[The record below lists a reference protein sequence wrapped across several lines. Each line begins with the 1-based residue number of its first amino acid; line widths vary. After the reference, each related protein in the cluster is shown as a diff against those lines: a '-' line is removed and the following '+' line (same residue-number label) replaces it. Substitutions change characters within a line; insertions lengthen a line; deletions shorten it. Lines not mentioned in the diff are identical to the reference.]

1 MIRFIFRLVL
11 VAIIVVALAIGWF
24 RMSAS
29 AREDQTAE
37 ALQTDTSRFVDTIH
51 GRIHMMAAGP
61 EGGPPVLLI
70 HGSVGWAGLW
80 TDTMAYLADR
90 GFKVIA
96 IDLPPMGLS
105 DRDTRSDYSRQAQ
118 GLRILAFLDAEDI
131 KPIIVA
137 HSFGA
142 GAAVEAIMAEPDS
155 FAGGI
160 LIAGA
165 MSLGQ
170 DGTGM
175 TLPAPLRSLR
185 IREAAIA
192 STVTN
197 PYAIRQFFK
206 LFVHRKDS
214 ITDAI
219 VDTLERPLTRTGTTE
234 ALAQWLPTLIL
245 PPREAASSDPEKYAA
260 LDLPMALIWG
270 REDIITPPDQAAELS
285 AALNDAPIFWLGNT
299 GHIPQ
304 IEATQAFHE
313 TLINALAV
321 ISAGG

>member
-1 MIRFIFRLVL
+1 MVRLLFRLVL
-11 VAIIVVALAIGWF
+11 AAIIVVALAIGWF

-37 ALQTDTSRFVDTIH
+37 ALQTDVSRFVDTVH
-51 GRIHMMAAGP
+51 DRIHMMAAGP
-61 EGGPPVLLI
+61 KDGPPVLLI

-80 TDTMAYLADR
+80 TGTMTYLADQ
-90 GFKVIA
+90 GFNVIA

-105 DRDTRSDYSRQAQ
+105 DRDTRADYSRQAQ
-118 GLRILAFLDAEDI
+118 GLRILAFIEAENI

-155 FAGGI
+155 FAGGV

-175 TLPAPLRSLR
+175 TLPAPLRSPGM
-185 IREAAIA
+185 REATIA

-197 PYAIRQFFK
+197 PYATKQLFR

-219 VDTLERPLTRTGTTE
+219 VDTLEYPFTRRGTTE

-245 PPREAASSDPEKYAA
+245 PPRQAASSDPANCAA
-260 LDLPMALIWG
+260 LDLPMVLIWG
-270 REDIITPPDQAAELS
+270 REDKITPPSEAGALS
-285 AALNDAPIFWLGNT
+285 AALNSAPIFWLGNT

-304 IEATQAFHE
+304 IEAPQAFHE

-321 ISAGG
+321 ITAGG